1 MLLMT
6 PVNSKD
12 IQCHEKGYTKLIIII
27 LYTRAGEGG
36 QDGGRGTGRG
46 ALGRGRLGGGNG
58 EG

>member
-1 MLLMT
+1 MT

-12 IQCHEKGYTKLIIII
+12 IQCHEKGYTILIIII

-36 QDGGRGTGRG
+36 QDGGRGAGRG
-46 ALGRGRLGGGNG
+46 APGRGRLGGGNG